1 MARDII
7 CRPILLRDIALPRFL
22 LLFGTAFWKKYSV
35 DFHGTGLKILEIHA
49 VMDLRVGDIRFPEEN
64 NL

>member
-22 LLFGTAFWKKYSV
+22 LWYSFLKKV
-35 DFHGTGLKILEIHA
+35 FNRFA
-49 VMDLRVGDIRFPEEN
+49 VMDLRVRNTRFSKAN
-64 NL
+64 NF